1 MGNKK
6 LNLAL
11 AIICSVISLT
21 SSAFLIAF
29 LFNGVTTN
37 YPFVSLILLLTT
49 SLAAIGAIYFAIRYV
64 SIRSELSSLINDN
77 IYNLGEKTTFFGVPA
92 FVKRVDALSRSPRLA
107 KKKQFVISF
116 TAANL
121 STMQNANRDDSITL
135 LNARIARFL
144 SKFVHVYKKNNNRKR
159 RRDRV
164 VCFNRGS
171 FLVYLFLDDEH
182 QVRHIVDEISN
193 NIFQIAEENQIHIYV
208 QPFFG
213 VSEIEEE
220 KPLLESIEDANI
232 ARNVSER
239 NFETLTYYHDSF
251 RRRSSKEEIDE
262 ITEALENNEFV
273 VYYQPKF
280 NLNTRRFISAEA
292 LVRWNSKK
300 HGLLPPN
307 KFIPVVEAAGLVH
320 EIDTFVF
327 KRVCEDL
334 NEAKRR
340 GRRIIPVS
348 INFSL
353 YEFYSSEFLT
363 SIMDLL
369 DKYQINPSYIEIEI
383 TEATSRA
390 NSFTA
395 ISIIKKLRDK
405 GIRVLMD
412 DFGVGFSNIGNLR
425 KIPFDAI
432 KIDKSFIDDIV
443 IDLKSRAIVKFLI
456 ELCLANDL
464 EVIAEGV
471 DDKEQVEILKKLKC
485 STIQG
490 FYYSQALPQKE
501 YEKFLLNNPFEKTE
515 RKESNN

>member
-1 MGNKK
+1 MGSKK
-6 LNLAL
+6 LHLAF
-11 AIICSVISLT
+11 AIV
-21 SSAFLIAF
+21 FAF
-29 LFNGVTTN
+29 LFVGSLGVLIVFLFSEMFIN
-37 YPFVSLILLLTT
+37 HPFI
-49 SLAAIGAIYFAIRYV
+49 SLAVLGATLVTSILTVYFSIKYIT
-64 SIRSELSSLINDN
+64 IRSELETLINDN

-92 FVKRVDALSRSPRLA
+92 FVNRVDKLCKNRRLA

-135 LNARIARFL
+135 LNARIASYL
-144 SKFVHVYKKNNNRKR
+144 SKFVHIAKSDTRRKR

-171 FLVYLFLDDEH
+171 FLVYLFLDNEH
-182 QVRHIVDEISN
+182 DVRHIVDEISN
-193 NIFQIAEENQIHIYV
+193 HIFEIAEEHQIHIYV

-213 VSEIEEE
+213 VAEIEEE

-251 RRRSSKEEIDE
+251 RRRSSKEEIEE
-262 ITEALENNEFV
+262 ITEALKNNEFV

-292 LVRWNSKK
+292 LVRWNSSK

-307 KFIPVVEAAGLVH
+307 KFIPVVEAAGLIH

-340 GRRIIPVS
+340 GTRLLPVS

-353 YEFYSSEFLT
+353 YEFYSSEFLN
-363 SIMDLL
+363 SIMELL

-390 NSFTA
+390 NTFTA

-425 KIPFDAI
+425 KMPFDAV

-443 IDLKSRAIVKFLI
+443 TDLKSRAIVKFLI

-471 DDKEQVEILKKLKC
+471 DDKDQVEILKKLKC
-485 STIQG
+485 NTIQG
-490 FYYSQALPQKE
+490 WYYSQALPQKE
-501 YEKFLLNNPFEKTE
+501 YEKFLLNNPFE
-515 RKESNN
+515 RKENNN

>member
-11 AIICSVISLT
+11 SIFMSVLSVGSLVC
-21 SSAFLIAF
+21 LIVF
-29 LFNGVTTN
+29 LFNGITAN
-37 YPFVSLILLLTT
+37 YPIITLLLIGFLALT
-49 SLAAIGAIYFAIRYV
+49 SVLSIFFVIRFIT
-64 SIRSELSSLINDN
+64 IRSEIAAQVSDN
-77 IYNLGEKTTFFGVPA
+77 MYNLGEKTTFFGVPA
-92 FVKRVDALSRSPRLA
+92 FIKRVGRLEKSPRLS

-135 LNARIARFL
+135 LNARIASFL
-144 SKFVHVYKKNNNRKR
+144 SKFVHVYKKNNSRKR

-171 FLVYLFLDDEH
+171 FLIYLFLDDEH
-182 QVRHIVDEISN
+182 EIRHIVDEISN
-193 NIFQIAEENQIHIYV
+193 NIFEIAEEYQIHIYV

-213 VSEIEEE
+213 VSEVQDQEE
-220 KPLLESIEDANI
+220 KPLLELIEEANI

-251 RRRSSKEEIDE
+251 RRRSSKEEIEE
-262 ITEALENNEFV
+262 IKAALENNEFV

-280 NLNTRRFISAEA
+280 NLNTRRFISSEA

-307 KFIPVVEAAGLVH
+307 KFIPIVEAAGLIH

-340 GRRIIPVS
+340 GRRILPVS

-363 SIMDLL
+363 SIMELL
-369 DKYQINPSYIEIEI
+369 DKYQINPSFIEIEI

-395 ISIIKKLRDK
+395 VSIIKKLKDK

-443 IDLKSRAIVKFLI
+443 TDLKSRAIVKFLI

-471 DDKEQVEILKKLKC
+471 DDKDQVEVLKKLHC
-485 STIQG
+485 NTIQG
-490 FYYSQALPQKE
+490 FFYSQPLPQKE
-501 YEKFLLNNPFEKTE
+501 YEKFLANNPFE

>member
-11 AIICSVISLT
+11 AILSGILFVAALVL
-21 SSAFLIAF
+21 LIIF
-29 LFNGVTTN
+29 LFNGFATN
-37 YPFVSLILLLTT
+37 YPYSSLILLITT
-49 SLAAIGAIYFAIRYV
+49 PLLSISFIYFITRYI
-64 SIRSELSSLINDN
+64 SIHSEIASLVNDN
-77 IYNLGEKTTFFGVPA
+77 VYNLGEETTFFGVPA
-92 FVKRVDALSRSPRLA
+92 FIARVARLSRSHRLA
-107 KKKQFVISF
+107 KKKRFIISF

-121 STMQNANRDDSITL
+121 STMQNANRDESIIL
-135 LNARIARFL
+135 LNARIASFL
-144 SKFVHVYKKNNNRKR
+144 SKFVHVYKKNGRKR
-159 RRDRV
+159 RKDRV

-182 QVRHIVDEISN
+182 EIRHVVDEISN

-213 VSEIEEE
+213 VTEVDVEKPILETIEE
-220 KPLLESIEDANI
+220 ANI
-232 ARNVSER
+232 ARSVSER

-251 RRRSSKEEIDE
+251 RRRSSKEAIEE

-280 NLNTRRFISAEA
+280 NLATKKFISSEA

-307 KFIPVVEAAGLVH
+307 KFIPVVEAAGLIH

-340 GRRIIPVS
+340 GRRILPVS

-353 YEFYSSEFLT
+353 YEFYSSEFLN

-369 DKYQINPSYIEIEI
+369 DKYHINPSFIEIEI

-390 NSFTA
+390 NAFTA
-395 ISIIKKLRDK
+395 ISIIKKLKDK

-425 KIPFDAI
+425 KIPFDAV
-432 KIDKSFIDDIV
+432 KIDKSFIDDITS
-443 IDLKSRAIVKFLI
+443 DLKSRAIVKFLI

-471 DDKEQVEILKKLKC
+471 DDKDQVEILKKLKC
-485 STIQG
+485 NTIQG
-490 FYYSQALPQKE
+490 FYYSQPLPQKE
-501 YEKFLLNNPFEKTE
+501 YEKFLLSNPFE

>member
-1 MGNKK
+1 
-6 LNLAL
+6 
-11 AIICSVISLT
+11 
-21 SSAFLIAF
+21 
-29 LFNGVTTN
+29 
-37 YPFVSLILLLTT
+37 
-49 SLAAIGAIYFAIRYV
+49 
-64 SIRSELSSLINDN
+64 
-77 IYNLGEKTTFFGVPA
+77 
-92 FVKRVDALSRSPRLA
+92 
-107 KKKQFVISF
+107 
-116 TAANL
+116 
-121 STMQNANRDDSITL
+121 MQNANRDDSITL
-135 LNARIARFL
+135 LNARIASYL
-144 SKFVHVYKKNNNRKR
+144 SKFVHVVKSNNSRKR
-159 RRDRV
+159 RKDRV

-171 FLVYLFLDDEH
+171 FLVYLFLDNEH
-182 QVRHIVDEISN
+182 EVRHIVDEISN
-193 NIFQIAEENQIHIYV
+193 NVFQIAEEHQIHIYV

-213 VSEIEEE
+213 VAEIEEE

-262 ITEALENNEFV
+262 ITEALANDEFV

-307 KFIPVVEAAGLVH
+307 KFIPVVEAAGLIH

-340 GRRIIPVS
+340 GRRLLPVS

-353 YEFYSSEFLT
+353 YEFYSSEFLN
-363 SIMDLL
+363 SIIDIL
-369 DKYQINPSYIEIEI
+369 DKYKVNPSYIEIEI

-390 NSFTA
+390 NTFTA
-395 ISIIKKLRDK
+395 ISIIKKLRDR

-425 KIPFDAI
+425 KMPFDAV
-432 KIDKSFIDDIV
+432 KIDKSFIDDITT
-443 IDLKSRAIVKFLI
+443 DLKSRAIVKFLI

-471 DDKEQVEILKKLKC
+471 DDKEQVEILKKLRC
-485 STIQG
+485 NTIQG
-490 FYYSQALPQKE
+490 FFYSKPLPQKE
-501 YEKFLLNNPFEKTE
+501 YEKFLLNNPFE
-515 RKESNN
+515 RKETNN

>member
-6 LNLAL
+6 LHLAF
-11 AIICSVISLT
+11 AILFSTLFVGTTAVLLVFI
-21 SSAFLIAF
+21 
-29 LFNGVTTN
+29 FNGMYKEYLT
-37 YPFVSLILLLTT
+37 VSVLLLFSTLVT
-49 SLAAIGAIYFAIRYV
+49 SVSAMYFAIKFNT
-64 SIRSELSSLINDN
+64 IRAELETVINDN
-77 IYNLGEKTTFFGVPA
+77 LYNLGEKTTFFGVPA
-92 FVKRVDALSRSPRLA
+92 FVKRVNRLNRNRRLA
-107 KKKQFVISF
+107 KRKQYVIAF

-121 STMQNANRDDSITL
+121 STMQNSNRDDSITL
-135 LNARIARFL
+135 FNARIASFL
-144 SKFVHVYKKNNNRKR
+144 SKFVHIANDRRHRR

-171 FLVYLFLDDEH
+171 FLVYLFLENEH
-182 QVRHIVDEISN
+182 EVRHIVDEISN
-193 NIFQIAEENQIHIYV
+193 NIFEIAEQYQIHIYV

-213 VSEIEEE
+213 VAEIEEE

-251 RRRSSKEEIDE
+251 RRRSSKEEVEE
-262 ITEALENNEFV
+262 ITEALANNEFV

-280 NLNTRRFISAEA
+280 NLNTRRFISSEA
-292 LVRWNSKK
+292 LVRWDSKK

-307 KFIPVVEAAGLVH
+307 KFIPVVEAAGLIH

-334 NEAKRR
+334 NEAKRK
-340 GRRIIPVS
+340 GRRLLPVS

-353 YEFYSSEFLT
+353 YEFYSSEFLN

-390 NSFTA
+390 NTFTA
-395 ISIIKKLRDK
+395 ISIIKKLRDR

-412 DFGVGFSNIGNLR
+412 DFGVGFSNINNLR
-425 KIPFDAI
+425 KMPFDAV
-432 KIDKSFIDDIV
+432 KIDKSFIDDIAT
-443 IDLKSRAIVKFLI
+443 DLKSRAIVKFLI

-471 DDKEQVEILKKLKC
+471 DDKDQVEILKKLKC
-485 STIQG
+485 NTIQG
-490 FYYSQALPQKE
+490 FYYSKALPQKE
-501 YEKFLLNNPFEKTE
+501 YEQFLLNNPFE
-515 RKESNN
+515 RKESSN

>member
-11 AIICSVISLT
+11 SIFMSVLSVGSLVC
-21 SSAFLIAF
+21 LIVF
-29 LFNGVTTN
+29 LFNGITAN
-37 YPFVSLILLLTT
+37 YPIITLLLIGFLALT
-49 SLAAIGAIYFAIRYV
+49 SVLSIFFVIRFIT
-64 SIRSELSSLINDN
+64 IRSEIAAQVSDN
-77 IYNLGEKTTFFGVPA
+77 MYNLGEKTTFFGVPA
-92 FVKRVDALSRSPRLA
+92 FIKRVGRLEKSPRLS

-135 LNARIARFL
+135 LNARIASFL
-144 SKFVHVYKKNNNRKR
+144 SKFVHVYKKNNSRKR

-171 FLVYLFLDDEH
+171 FLIYLFLDDEH
-182 QVRHIVDEISN
+182 EIRHIVDEISN
-193 NIFQIAEENQIHIYV
+193 NIFQIAEEYQIHIYV

-213 VSEIEEE
+213 VSEVQDQEE
-220 KPLLESIEDANI
+220 KPLLELIEEANI

-251 RRRSSKEEIDE
+251 RRRSSKEEIEE
-262 ITEALENNEFV
+262 IKAALENNEFV

-280 NLNTRRFISAEA
+280 NLNTRRFISSEA

-307 KFIPVVEAAGLVH
+307 KFIPIVEAAGLIH

-340 GRRIIPVS
+340 GRRILPVS

-363 SIMDLL
+363 SIMELL
-369 DKYQINPSYIEIEI
+369 DKYQINPSFIEIEI

-395 ISIIKKLRDK
+395 VSIIKKLKDK

-443 IDLKSRAIVKFLI
+443 TDLKSRAIVKFLI

-471 DDKEQVEILKKLKC
+471 DDKDQVEVLKKLHC
-485 STIQG
+485 NTIQG
-490 FYYSQALPQKE
+490 FFYSQPLPQKE
-501 YEKFLLNNPFEKTE
+501 YEKFLANNPFE